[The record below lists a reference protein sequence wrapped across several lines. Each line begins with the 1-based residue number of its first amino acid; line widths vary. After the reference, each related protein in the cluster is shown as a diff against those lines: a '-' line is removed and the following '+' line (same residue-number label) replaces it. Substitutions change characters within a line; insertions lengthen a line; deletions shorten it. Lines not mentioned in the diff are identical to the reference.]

1 MVSSFFSSLG
11 LSIGTSVFVFTVAV
25 MYILKNKNSKT
36 KVSNKTFVFL
46 ILITMWLGLTEVL
59 VTLSLSRT
67 TDPTFINNFAC
78 RQYTSLGWLWNMA
91 FLTYIFV
98 TMKKTTNEDFK
109 LNIKHWIVIGI
120 FALIGLVIPF
130 LLDVQYT
137 QGINNE
143 PFVIVGDLLYFTVIT
158 NVLTNFL
165 ALTALAVYRDRIK
178 NIYLAPIVLVIVA
191 NIIVTFLSIATN
203 TFMND
208 KIAFYAI
215 TVVLLYLTIE
225 SQDNKLINEYN
236 KSREEAIIAN
246 KAKNEFLINMSHEI
260 RTPMNT
266 ILGFGQSLLA
276 DQTLTEEVARRDIK
290 NISEASETL
299 MDLINNIL
307 DISKLESGE
316 VTLNEA
322 DYLLESL
329 IFELNSLIPSK
340 INKEELRFTI
350 DINNEIPREYHG
362 DAYKIFKVASYILLN
377 AIEYTNYGEVK
388 LTIDGKVLENNEFEL
403 LLLVSNTGH
412 AMTDEIFKRGFEDF
426 VKIENASQNNVD
438 TIKLGLIIAK
448 QLIAM
453 LGGTIEFV
461 NRKGE
466 GTKYYV
472 RIKQKIVNT
481 EKIGNIFES
490 REGHVSSSRDIKNCA
505 GLRALIVDDSDIN
518 LKLASRYLQQF
529 NFTVT
534 TALGGKEAI
543 ELSKTTDFDIMF
555 IDHMMPEMDGVET
568 VKALVASGRKVPPIV
583 ALTANSYE
591 GIREEFKQKG
601 FADYLQKPINFKEL
615 SKIINNIFG
624 KDN

>member
-1 MVSSFFSSLG
+1 MVNSFFSSVG
-11 LSIGTSVFVFTVAV
+11 ISLSTSVFVFTVAL
-25 MYILKNKNSKT
+25 MYYLKNKNSKT
-36 KVSNKTFVFL
+36 SVLNKTYVLL
-46 ILITMWLGLTEVL
+46 IAITMWLGLTELL

-67 TDPTFINNFAC
+67 TEPTMINNFAC
-78 RQYTSLGWLWNMA
+78 REAVFFSIIWNMT
-91 FLTYIFV
+91 FIGYVLTLV
-98 TMKKTTNEDFK
+98 KKSENK
-109 LNIKHWIVIGI
+109 KIALKWYNIVGAIVI
-120 FALIGLVIPF
+120 AAVAMIGVF
-130 LLDVQYT
+130 LMPVEYT
-137 QGINNE
+137 TGINNE
-143 PFVIVGDLLYFTVIT
+143 PYVITGGLLYLQIAANT
-158 NVLTNFL
+158 LTNLFT
-165 ALTALAVYRDRIK
+165 LTMFAIYKDKIK
-178 NIYLAPIVLVIVA
+178 NIYLTPIVFI
-191 NIIVTFLSIATN
+191 IIVNLIMTFVQLSTN

-208 KIAFYAI
+208 KIPFYAI
-215 TVVLLYLTIE
+215 MVVLLYLTIE
-225 SQDNKLINEYN
+225 SQDSKLITEYN
-236 KSREEAIIAN
+236 KSKEEAIVAN

-266 ILGFGQSLLA
+266 ILGFGESLLA
-276 DQTLTEEVARRDIK
+276 EQTLTEEIARRDIK
-290 NISEASETL
+290 NISEASSTL

-362 DAYKIFKVASYILLN
+362 DAYKIFKIASYILLN

-388 LTIDGKVLENNEFEL
+388 LTIDGKKLENNEFEL
-403 LLLVSNTGH
+403 LLLISNTGH
-412 AMTDEIFKRGFEDF
+412 AMSMESFQMKFEDF

-438 TIKLGLIIAK
+438 TINLGLIIAK
-448 QLIAM
+448 QLIEM

-472 RIKQKIVNT
+472 RIKQKIVS
-481 EKIGNIFES
+481 EDKIGNIFES

-505 GLRALIVDDSDIN
+505 GLKALIVDDSDIN

-529 NFTVT
+529 NFAVT
-534 TALGGKEAI
+534 TALSGKECV
-543 ELSKTTDFDIMF
+543 ELVKTNDYDIIF

-568 VKALVASGRKVPPIV
+568 VKALSTTGKKIPPIV

-591 GIREEFKQKG
+591 GIKEEFIQKG
-601 FADYLQKPINFKEL
+601 FVDYLQKPINFKEL
-615 SKIINNIFG
+615 SKVINIIFG

>member
-1 MVSSFFSSLG
+1 MTIL
-11 LSIGTSVFVFTVAV
+11 VFN
-25 MYILKNKNSKT
+25 L
-36 KVSNKTFVFL
+36 
-46 ILITMWLGLTEVL
+46 
-59 VTLSLSRT
+59 
-67 TDPTFINNFAC
+67 P
-78 RQYTSLGWLWNMA
+78 
-91 FLTYIFV
+91 
-98 TMKKTTNEDFK
+98 
-109 LNIKHWIVIGI
+109 
-120 FALIGLVIPF
+120 
-130 LLDVQYT
+130 VQYT
-137 QGINNE
+137 TGANNG
-143 PFVIVGDLLYFTVIT
+143 PYVIVGPLLFFTVGVNVFT
-158 NVLTNFL
+158 NVVALLIL
-165 ALTALAVYRDRIK
+165 AIFKNRIK
-178 NIYLAPIVLVIVA
+178 NIYLTPVVFIMISNIVMSVGAL
-191 NIIVTFLSIATN
+191 ATN
-203 TFMND
+203 VFLND

-215 TVVLLYLTIE
+215 TVILLYLTIE
-225 SQDNKLINEYN
+225 SQDNKLISEYN

-307 DISKLESGE
+307 DIYKLECEE
-316 VTLNEA
+316 VTLNE
-322 DYLLESL
+322 DNDLLESIIL
-329 IFELNSLIPSK
+329 KLNSLITSK

-350 DINNEIPREYHG
+350 DINNEIPKEYHG

-472 RIKQKIVNT
+472 RIRQKIVNA
-481 EKIGNIFES
+481 EKIGNVFES
-490 REGHVSSSRDIKNCA
+490 RDGHVSSSRDLRNCS
-505 GLRALIVDDSDIN
+505 GLKVLIVDDSDIN

-529 NFTVT
+529 NFTVS
-534 TALGGKEAI
+534 TALSGKECL
-543 ELSKTTDFDIMF
+543 ELSKTNDYDIMF
-555 IDHMMPEMDGVET
+555 IDHMMPDMDGVET
-568 VKALVASGRKVPPIV
+568 VKALIASGRKVPPIV

-601 FADYLQKPINFKEL
+601 FTDYLQKPINFKEL

>member
-1 MVSSFFSSLG
+1 MVSSFFSSVG
-11 LSIGTSVFVFTVAV
+11 LSVGCSVFVFTVAV
-25 MYILKNKNSKT
+25 MYFLKNKNNKT
-36 KVSNKTFVFL
+36 KITNKAFVFL
-46 ILITMWLGLTEVL
+46 IGITMWLGLTELL

-67 TDPTFINNFAC
+67 TEPTFINNFAC
-78 RQYTSLGWLWNMA
+78 RQFTGLGWLWNLA
-91 FLTYIFV
+91 FLSYIYI
-98 TMKKTTNEDFK
+98 TMKRTTNEEFR
-109 LNIKHWIVIGI
+109 LQTKHWILIAI
-120 FALIGLVIPF
+120 FAIIGVVIVF
-130 LLDVQYT
+130 LLPVEYT
-137 QGINNE
+137 SGVNND
-143 PFVIVGDLLYFTVIT
+143 PFVIVGPLLYFTVIT
-158 NVLTNFL
+158 NTLTNL
-165 ALTALAVYRDRIK
+165 IGLTAFAVYKNRIK
-178 NIYLAPIVLVIVA
+178 NIFLTPIVFIMVSNIVMTIGA
-191 NIIVTFLSIATN
+191 IATN
-203 TFMND
+203 TFIND

-225 SQDNKLINEYN
+225 SQDNKLIEEYN

-362 DAYKIFKVASYILLN
+362 DAYKVFKVASYILLN

-388 LTIDGKVLENNEFEL
+388 LTIDGKVLPNNEFEL

-412 AMTDEIFKRGFEDF
+412 AMTDEIFRRGFEDF

-461 NRKGE
+461 NKKGE

-472 RIKQKIVNT
+472 RIKQRIVNP

-490 REGHVSSSRDIKNCA
+490 REGHVSSSKDIKNCA

-534 TALGGKEAI
+534 TALSGKEAI
-543 ELSKTTDFDIMF
+543 ELSKTTDFDVMF

-568 VKALVASGRKVPPIV
+568 VKALIATGRKIPPIV

>member
-1 MVSSFFSSLG
+1 MVSSFFSSVG
-11 LSIGTSVFVFTVAV
+11 LSIGISVFVFTVAA
-25 MYILKNKNSKT
+25 MYYLKNKNNKT
-36 KVSNKTFVFL
+36 KVSNKAFVFL
-46 ILITMWLGLTEVL
+46 IGITMWLGLTEIL

-67 TDPTFINNFAC
+67 TEPTFINNYAC
-78 RQYTSLGWLWNMA
+78 RQFTALGWLWNIA
-91 FLTYIFV
+91 FMTYMFI
-98 TMKKTTNEDFK
+98 TMKRTSDEKFK
-109 LNIKHWIVIGI
+109 LNKVHWILIAISSIVGVII
-120 FALIGLVIPF
+120 AF
-130 LLDVQYT
+130 LLPVQYT
-137 QGINNE
+137 QGINGE
-143 PFVIVGDLLYFTVIT
+143 PYVIIGPLLYFTIIT
-158 NVLTNFL
+158 NTLSNLF
-165 ALTALAVYRDRIK
+165 ALTAFAVYRDRIK
-178 NIYLAPIVLVIVA
+178 NIFLTPIIFIIIA
-191 NIIVTFLSIATN
+191 NIVMTLGALATN
-203 TFMND
+203 TFVND

-225 SQDNKLINEYN
+225 SQDNKLIAEYN
-236 KSREEAIIAN
+236 KSKEEAIIAN

-350 DINNEIPREYHG
+350 DINNEIPKEYHG

-472 RIKQKIVNT
+472 RIRQKIVNA
-481 EKIGNIFES
+481 EKIGNVFES
-490 REGHVSSSRDIKNCA
+490 RDGHVSSSRDLRNCS
-505 GLRALIVDDSDIN
+505 GLKVLIVDDSDIN

-529 NFTVT
+529 NFTVS
-534 TALGGKEAI
+534 TALSGKECL
-543 ELSKTTDFDIMF
+543 ELSKTNDYDIMF
-555 IDHMMPEMDGVET
+555 IDHMMPDMDGVET
-568 VKALVASGRKVPPIV
+568 VKALIASGRKVPPIV

-601 FADYLQKPINFKEL
+601 FTDYLQKPINFKEL
-615 SKIINNIFG
+615 TKIINNIFG

>member
-1 MVSSFFSSLG
+1 MVNSFFSSLG

-25 MYILKNKNSKT
+25 MYFLKNKNNKT
-36 KVSNKTFVFL
+36 KVSNKAFLFL
-46 ILITMWLGLTEVL
+46 IGITMWLGLTEVL

-78 RQYTSLGWLWNMA
+78 REFALLGYLWDLS
-91 FLTYIFV
+91 FLVYIFITV
-98 TMKKTTNEDFK
+98 KKIDDENFK
-109 LNIKHWIVIGI
+109 LRKKDWAIILFG
-120 FALIGLVIPF
+120 GLVAAIIVFMLP
-130 LLDVQYT
+130 VEYT
-137 QGINNE
+137 TGINNG
-143 PFVIVGDLLYFTVIT
+143 PYVIIGPLLYFTVIANVFT
-158 NVLTNFL
+158 NIV
-165 ALTALAVYRDRIK
+165 ALTIFAIYRDKIK
-178 NIYLAPIVLVIVA
+178 NIFLTPIVFTMVA
-191 NIIVTFLSIATN
+191 NIVMIVLSLATN
-203 TFMND
+203 TFIND

-215 TVVLLYLTIE
+215 SVVLLYLTIE

-290 NISEASETL
+290 NISEASATL

-412 AMTDEIFKRGFEDF
+412 AMTDEIFRRGFEDF

-472 RIKQKIVNT
+472 RIKQKIVNA

-534 TALGGKEAI
+534 TALSGKECL

-555 IDHMMPEMDGVET
+555 IDHMMPDMDGVET
-568 VKALVASGRKVPPIV
+568 VKALIASGRKVPPIV

-601 FADYLQKPINFKEL
+601 FTDYLQKPINFKEL